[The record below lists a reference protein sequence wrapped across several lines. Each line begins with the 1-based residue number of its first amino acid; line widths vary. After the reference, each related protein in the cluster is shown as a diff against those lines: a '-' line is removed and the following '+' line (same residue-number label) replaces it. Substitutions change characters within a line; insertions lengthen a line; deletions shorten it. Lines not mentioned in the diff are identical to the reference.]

1 MKSLGTELISNLR
14 KHFRSS
20 NNKELTAHA
29 KLLDSHFKRRGSAD
43 DQKFKAA
50 FDGLVAQV
58 RGINIMSALIALD
71 SLTTVTTTH
80 SKISEEFDN
89 KIKKLTVESNPSVS
103 SSNELDKYTAEAM
116 LPRTTEAL
124 N

>member
-1 MKSLGTELISNLR
+1 VKSLSTELISNLR

-20 NNKELTAHA
+20 NSKELTAHA

-43 DQKFKAA
+43 DQKLKAA
-50 FDGLVAQV
+50 FDGLV
-58 RGINIMSALIALD
+58 RGINIMSVLIALD

-80 SKISEEFDN
+80 SKISEEIDN

-103 SSNELDKYTAEAM
+103 SSNELDKDIAEAM